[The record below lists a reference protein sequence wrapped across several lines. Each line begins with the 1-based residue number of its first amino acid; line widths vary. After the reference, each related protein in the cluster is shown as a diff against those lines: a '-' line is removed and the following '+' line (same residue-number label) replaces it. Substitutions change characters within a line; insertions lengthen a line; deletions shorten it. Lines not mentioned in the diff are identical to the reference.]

1 LKNLAEESG
10 WEEFATLSRCSSEI
24 KNEGWAFH
32 ARLEFMNPSAILI
45 GASAIAASVVGLVL
59 FLYPNNH
66 SCHGQVVTLLYIGGA
81 SSTSGLLSC
90 QETDGA
96 GETWQ
101 HFLKSWRA
109 SQIE

>member
-1 LKNLAEESG
+1 MKNLAEKFG
-10 WEEFATLSRCSSEI
+10 WEEFVTLSRCSSEI
-24 KNEGWAFH
+24 KTEGWTFH

-59 FLYPNNH
+59 FFFRASNH
-66 SCHGQVVTLLYIGGA
+66 ICHGQVVTLLYIGGA

-101 HFLKSWRA
+101 HFL
-109 SQIE
+109 

>member
-1 LKNLAEESG
+1 
-10 WEEFATLSRCSSEI
+10 
-24 KNEGWAFH
+24 
-32 ARLEFMNPSAILI
+32 MNPSAILI

-59 FLYPNNH
+59 LFFFRASKR

-101 HFLKSWRA
+101 HFLWGGGLSNRVRYVHQEPA
-109 SQIE
+109 GV